1 MIQENAELI
10 TKEHEIQATVDQ
22 AGKTL
27 MAMDAFVL
35 ELEKVLDQREAL
47 IAQHKAS
54 AEHYLGA
61 VANFAT

>member
-35 ELEKVLDQREAL
+35 ELEKVLDEIENVLQ
-47 IAQHKAS
+47 Q
-54 AEHYLGA
+54 G
-61 VANFAT
+61 V